1 MLGKINVG
9 VIISLPEPSRAI
21 VVDPYAYGANVFA
34 FVCIA
39 RLIKPVDGDAIVV
52 VQAMPP
58 QNVCVLLVSM
68 ETNIDNA
75 KSVQFVIATDLVS
88 KPDLHRVVGIKGKI
102 VERPQ
107 VGPRITKNTIILF
120 AKFRIE

>member
-1 MLGKINVG
+1 MLGKINVR
-9 VIISLPEPSRAI
+9 VIISLPEPRRAI
-21 VVDPYAYGANVFA
+21 IVDPYAHGANVFA
-34 FVCIA
+34 FVRIA
-39 RLIKPVDGDAIVV
+39 RLIKPVDGDSIVV

-58 QNVCVLLVSM
+58 QDVCVLLVSM

-75 KSVQFVIATDLVS
+75 KSVEFVIAANLVS

-107 VGPRITKNTIILF
+107 VGPRITKNTIVVC
-120 AKFRIE
+120 AKFGIE